1 VQIDSLG
8 EAVLLMCIFAVALL
22 AALELG
28 YRGARREERRNEA
41 EKKQPHRGTGTVEA
55 AVLGLLGLI
64 LAFGLS
70 GSQSRYDDQRKLLV
84 ERVNA
89 IADAHDL
96 TIVLPAD
103 ERASIRTLL
112 RRYVDEQIAGAA
124 TGSDPQEIRDR
135 HRVRAAA
142 LERTIL
148 IRGEIACRT
157 AGSSCA
163 QLLLPAINKIADQA
177 FARLAVQQSHTS
189 WAIYLLV
196 ALLGA
201 CAAYFAGFSLESR
214 GKRRW
219 VHRIIYVMVLSSTL
233 YVTLEVEFPRWGLI
247 KLGITEDV
255 AFDELRRRL
264 E

>member
-1 VQIDSLG
+1 
-8 EAVLLMCIFAVALL
+8 MCLFAVALFV
-22 AALELG
+22 ALELG
-28 YRGARREERRNEA
+28 YRTARREDRQD
-41 EKKQPHRGTGTVEA
+41 KKETHKGTGTVEA

-96 TIVLPAD
+96 TIVLPEND
-103 ERASIRTLL
+103 REEIRALFRH
-112 RRYVDEQIAGAA
+112 YVDEQIAGAA
-124 TGSDPQEIRDR
+124 AGSDPQEIRDQ
-135 HRVRAAA
+135 HRIKALA
-142 LERTIL
+142 LERRIM
-148 IRGEIACRT
+148 IRAESACRR
-157 AGSSCA
+157 ADSSCT
-163 QLLLPAINKIADQA
+163 QILLPAINEIADQA

-196 ALLGA
+196 CVLGS

-214 GKRRW
+214 GRRRW
-219 VHRIIYVMVLSSTL
+219 PHRIIYVMVLCATL